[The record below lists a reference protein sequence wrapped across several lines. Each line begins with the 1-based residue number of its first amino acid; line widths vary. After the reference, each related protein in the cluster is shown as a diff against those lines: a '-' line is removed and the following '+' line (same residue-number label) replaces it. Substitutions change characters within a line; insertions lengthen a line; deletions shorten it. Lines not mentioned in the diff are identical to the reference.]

1 MNTYVVI
8 DTNVLVSALLSKHHD
23 SSTVRVL
30 EFVFLGNVIPLFDS
44 EILSEYEDV
53 LHRKKF
59 KLPESLIR
67 KIIDEIVRVGEP
79 ADRILS
85 DEKFVDPKDI
95 VFYEVALS
103 KENSFLVTGNL
114 RHFPRTPM
122 VVSPAQLLE
131 IIETQR

>member
-1 MNTYVVI
+1 MT
-8 DTNVLVSALLSKHHD
+8 
-23 SSTVRVL
+23 
-30 EFVFLGNVIPLFDS
+30 PLFNP

-131 IIETQR
+131 IIEE

>member
-8 DTNVLVSALLSKHHD
+8 DTNVLVSALLSKHPD

-30 EFVFLGNVIPLFDS
+30 ELVFLGNVIPLFDS

-85 DEKFVDPKDI
+85 DGKFVDPKDI

>member
-8 DTNVLVSALLSKHHD
+8 DTNVLVSALLSKHPD

-30 EFVFLGNVIPLFDS
+30 ELVFLGNVIPLFDS

>member
-8 DTNVLVSALLSKHHD
+8 DTNVLVSALLSKHPD

-30 EFVFLGNVIPLFDS
+30 ELVFLGNVIPLFDS

-122 VVSPAQLLE
+122 VVSRAQLLE

>member
-8 DTNVLVSALLSKHHD
+8 DTNVLVSALLSKHPD
-23 SSTVRVL
+23 FSTVRVL
-30 EFVFLGNVIPLFDS
+30 ELVFLCNVIPLFDS

-53 LHRKKF
+53 LHREKF

-67 KIIDEIVRVGEP
+67 KIIEEIVRVGEP

-85 DEKFVDPKDI
+85 DEKLVDPKDI

>member
-8 DTNVLVSALLSKHHD
+8 DTNVLVSALLSKHPD

-30 EFVFLGNVIPLFDS
+30 ELVFLGNVMPLFDS

-53 LHRKKF
+53 LHREKF

-122 VVSPAQLLE
+122 VVSPTQLLE